1 MGNELHG
8 SPAHWV
14 VSPGAGTGTVD
25 VKPGLSGGQASAL
38 PGFLLNALASHVLSL
53 CCFGL
58 ISVCCVLF
66 GETVLGLGAQEGAR
80 RKWGDGRGTGIGGEF
95 CVLNCEMNTC

>member
-14 VSPGAGTGTVD
+14 VSPGAGTGPVD

-58 ISVCCVLF
+58 MSVC
-66 GETVLGLGAQEGAR
+66 LGRPSVCPSEGWEPRRAPGGSGGMGGAR
-80 RKWGDGRGTGIGGEF
+80 GLEESSV
-95 CVLNCEMNTC
+95 C